1 MVTLI
6 KNASLLKKNSIEQR
20 SDGVW
25 EMPGISGSCASSLP
39 CIVCLYKK
47 VTKLDTKRGLKFS
60 IAGYSLQKQKL
71 AFEILPLGGLS

>member
-25 EMPGISGSCASSLP
+25 EMPGISGSSASLVP

-47 VTKLDTKRGLKFS
+47 VTKFTLHY
-60 IAGYSLQKQKL
+60 IAMVSHHQCLT
-71 AFEILPLGGLS
+71 